1 MKVYGTSF
9 VAMKNQTLNVLKG
22 FAIVLVVYGHV
33 IQRTMVVAGQDFFSH
48 PVFKIIY
55 TFHLPLFVFISGYLL
70 AFSLQRRSLRAVF
83 LTRCKSLLIPFAVWS
98 ILDLLIN
105 SFLSKMDGN
114 GEPIH
119 WGQEIVQY
127 LFVNPA
133 VWFLFMLFMMSC
145 VLLWSV
151 KLQNRL
157 GLAAFGIV
165 YAGILII
172 PVNEYAAVY
181 YVKWFYL
188 FYLAGYCVNRYVMK
202 IIAKFN
208 NALVLGGSLILFS
221 VLAGYWTKTDYIYV
235 NKMNF
240 LTADYGFEV
249 LRFAYR
255 YCVGFMGIIAM
266 FFLGAYVSKNK
277 LGHVLGFIGV
287 YSLDIYLLQRYLV
300 EGFYPRLLARTGWSF
315 DFYSPFFLF
324 IFAPAIVV
332 LAILLCAI
340 ISRFFLRSIPLFN
353 LFFLGHRQQ

>member
-1 MKVYGTSF
+1 
-9 VAMKNQTLNVLKG
+9 MKNQTFNVLKG

-70 AFSLQRRSLRAVF
+70 AFSLQRRSLLAVF

-114 GEPIH
+114 SEPIH

-145 VLLWSV
+145 ALLCSV
-151 KLQNRL
+151 KLQDRL
-157 GLAAFGIV
+157 GLIAFGLV

-188 FYLAGYCVNRYVMK
+188 FYLAGYCVNRFGMS

-208 NALVLGGSLILFS
+208 NGVIWVGSLTLFGIL
-221 VLAGYWTKTDYIYV
+221 AAYWTSTDYIYV

-240 LTADYGFEV
+240 LTADYGFEL

-315 DFYSPFFLF
+315 DFYSPFFLLV
-324 IFAPAIVV
+324 FAPAVV
-332 LAILLCAI
+332 ALAVSLCFI
-340 ISRFFLRSIPLFN
+340 ISRFLLRTVFLLN
-353 LFFLGHRQQ
+353 LVFLGHRPQ

>member
-1 MKVYGTSF
+1 
-9 VAMKNQTLNVLKG
+9 MKNPTLNVLKG
-22 FAIVLVVYGHV
+22 FAIILVVYGHV

-70 AFSLQRRSLRAVF
+70 AFSLQRRTLRAVF
-83 LTRCKSLLIPFAVWS
+83 LTRCKSLLIPFVIWS

-105 SFLSKMDGN
+105 SILNKMDGN

-172 PVNEYAAVY
+172 PVNEYAALY

-188 FYLAGYCVNRYVMK
+188 FYLAGYCVNRFGMK

-208 NALVLGGSLILFS
+208 NALVLVGSLILFS
-221 VLAGYWTKTDYIYV
+221 VLAGHWIKTDYIYV

-240 LTADYGFEV
+240 LTSDYGFEL

-255 YCVGFMGIIAM
+255 YCVGFLGIIVM
-266 FFLGAYVSKNK
+266 FFLGVHISKNK

-287 YSLDIYLLQRYLV
+287 
-300 EGFYPRLLARTGWSF
+300 
-315 DFYSPFFLF
+315 
-324 IFAPAIVV
+324 
-332 LAILLCAI
+332 
-340 ISRFFLRSIPLFN
+340 
-353 LFFLGHRQQ
+353 